1 MFHLICTFLLISLQL
16 QTSVHGAQA
25 SGLSSNTTIE
35 SNITD
40 SQLNTYL
47 ISSHGLSDVQDKELE
62 STYAE
67 SKESKKIR
75 KKKKCNNCK
84 KEHNNLQVCKGCCKI
99 RYCNKHCQKRDWK
112 AHRDLCRKPIKQY
125 RELKIKWNKAH
136 KSDPI
141 MRLTRTSAKMA
152 LRAGDGD
159 LAEAEKYVQKIMKMF
174 SYIKYRNPAGAPT
187 LDARPSTLDEAISL
201 WDASKDLWWETNKVD
216 VTETEEKDADSNT
229 ALESDRLKLKI
240 QKKIAEKKE
249 ERCGKKYQNRRTKKR
264 GKKRKSHRK

>member
-1 MFHLICTFLLISLQL
+1 MFHLTCTFLLISPQL

-25 SGLSSNTTIE
+25 SGLRSNKTIGSS
-35 SNITD
+35 ITD
-40 SQLNTYL
+40 IQQKPYL
-47 ISSHGLSDVQDKELE
+47 IPSHGLSEAKELE

-84 KEHNNLQVCKGCCKI
+84 KEHKNLQVCKGCFKT
-99 RYCNKHCQKRDWK
+99 RYCNKYCQKRDWK
-112 AHRDLCRKPIKQY
+112 AHRDLCGKPIEKY

-141 MRLTRTSAKMA
+141 MRLTHTSAKMA

-201 WDASKDLWWETNKVD
+201 WDASKDSWWEPNKVD

-229 ALESDRLKLKI
+229 TLESKI
-240 QKKIAEKKE
+240 QKKIADKKM
-249 ERCGKKYQNRRTKKR
+249 ERHGMKYKKQQTKKHNRRKQR
-264 GKKRKSHRK
+264 NRPRK